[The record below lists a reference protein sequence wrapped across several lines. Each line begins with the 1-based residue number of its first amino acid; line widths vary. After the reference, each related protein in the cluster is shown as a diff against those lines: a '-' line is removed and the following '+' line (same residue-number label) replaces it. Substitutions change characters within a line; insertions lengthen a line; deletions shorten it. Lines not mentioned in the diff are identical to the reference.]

1 MLTKFVLLL
10 RYKYICKK
18 LKLILMKDADS
29 IISGIEA
36 KLQKLIQL
44 HQKTELENGELII
57 KNTEAQKII
66 EVQKNTIKQLEEEQ
80 KKLKI
85 SRSLE
90 TSKGSLDARLKI
102 NELVREI
109 DKCIGLLNK

>member
-1 MLTKFVLLL
+1 
-10 RYKYICKK
+10 
-18 LKLILMKDADS
+18 MKDADS
-29 IISGIEA
+29 LISGIEA
-36 KLQKLIQL
+36 KLNKFIHL
-44 HQKTELENGELII
+44 HQKTESEKNELEK
-57 KNTEAQKII
+57 KNTEFQEIVEIQK
-66 EVQKNTIKQLEEEQ
+66 ETIKQLEEEQ

-85 SRSLE
+85 SKSLE

>member
-1 MLTKFVLLL
+1 MQK
-10 RYKYICKK
+10 I
-18 LKLILMKDADS
+18 KLILMKYADS
-29 IISGIEA
+29 ILTGIEV
-36 KLQKLIQL
+36 KLNKLIQQ
-44 HQKTELENGELII
+44 HKKTESEKLELDK
-57 KNTEAQKII
+57 KNVENSEII
-66 EVQKNTIKQLEEEQ
+66 ESQATTIKQLEEEQ

-90 TSKGSLDARLKI
+90 TNKGSLDARLKI

>member
-1 MLTKFVLLL
+1 
-10 RYKYICKK
+10 
-18 LKLILMKDADS
+18 MKDAVS
-29 IISGIEA
+29 IISGIET
-36 KLQKLIQL
+36 KLKTLIQL
-44 HQKTELENGELII
+44 HQQTEPERKEFEKKITEL
-57 KNTEAQKII
+57 QKTI
-66 EVQKNTIKQLEEEQ
+66 ETQEKTINQLEEEQ

-90 TSKGSLDARLKI
+90 ESKGSLDARLKI

>member
-1 MLTKFVLLL
+1 
-10 RYKYICKK
+10 
-18 LKLILMKDADS
+18 MKDADS
-29 IISGIEA
+29 IISGIET
-36 KLQKLIQL
+36 KLKTLIQL
-44 HQKTELENGELII
+44 HQQTGSEKTELEN
-57 KNTEAQKII
+57 KII
-66 EVQKNTIKQLEEEQ
+66 DLQEIIESQKASINQLEEEH